1 MIDFKAI
8 LEESKTQ
15 LAQNKASL
23 SMITDSIKKL
33 SEELNI
39 PLDANLPNE
48 VAKQTSE
55 VKAHIESTQKE
66 MDLLIKE
73 LEECE

>member
-1 MIDFKAI
+1 
-8 LEESKTQ
+8 
-15 LAQNKASL
+15 
-23 SMITDSIKKL
+23 MITDSIKKL

-39 PLDANLPNE
+39 PLDSNLPNE
-48 VAKQTSE
+48 VAKQTNE